1 MARNCSVI
9 DRPQLHLQW
18 VVLKHQQK
26 QLGIQMSTK
35 VFLWTP
41 GLLIIGA
48 GDAIVVADDLTT
60 IHPPG

>member
-41 GLLIIGA
+41 GLLI
-48 GDAIVVADDLTT
+48 AIVVAGDLTT